1 MSFLD
6 FNISCK
12 GDRCTS
18 LLTAS
23 SEVKKGYCLLCQ
35 NEKSEIVEIQNV
47 ITLEEDEHK
56 ISKWTN

>member
-12 GDRCTS
+12 GDRCTN

-35 NEKSEIVEIQNV
+35 DEKKELEPIQKKINIEIPEQG
-47 ITLEEDEHK
+47 K
-56 ISKWTN
+56 IKG